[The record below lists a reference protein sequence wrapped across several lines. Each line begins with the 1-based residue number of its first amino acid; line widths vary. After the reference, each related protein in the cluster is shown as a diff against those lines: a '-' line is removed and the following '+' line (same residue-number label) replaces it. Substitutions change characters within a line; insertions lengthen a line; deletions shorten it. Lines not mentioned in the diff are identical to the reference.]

1 VPTSYAISAGTPA
14 PPGASYTPERT
25 NFCVYSRDA
34 EGMEL
39 LLYSGPADAEP
50 FQVITLTL
58 PLNRHGFFWHVAV
71 EGLPA
76 GTQYNWRVTRPEA
89 DGPLTLEVLDPLAR
103 AISTSRWVRAGWV
116 PGEPL
121 GMRGI
126 VAASTGGPRAP
137 PIGLDDAIIYEL
149 HVGGFTRHPS
159 AGVRH
164 PGTFGALIEKIPY
177 LRDLGITHVQLLP
190 VAAFDEQD
198 VPAPVAAL
206 GLHNFWGYSPV
217 ALASPHPG
225 YARQPDSAEQIDE
238 FREMVAAF
246 HAAGIG
252 VLLDVVLNH
261 TAEAGA
267 DGPALNFK
275 GLMPGEFYHR
285 DGTAFRDYT
294 GCGNSISANHPVVTQ
309 LLVRTLRI
317 WAEERHV
324 DGFRFD
330 LASVLARGTDGA
342 PLDHPPCP
350 WAIEEALPGTVLIAE
365 PWDAAG
371 LYHVGNF
378 PGHGWSEWNDRY
390 RDTLRR
396 VLRGEHGLTSDLATC
411 LAGSSNL
418 YQASDRR
425 PVNSINFITCH
436 DGFTLNDLVSYAEKH
451 NDANGEDNRDGWEHS
466 LSWNCGTEGD
476 TLDEPTVRLRN
487 LHARNAIALLLLSQG
502 VPMLL
507 AGDEVL
513 RTQRGNNNAWCQ
525 DNDISWF
532 DWRLTE
538 INGDML
544 NFVRQLIALRRR
556 HPALSRREFL
566 TGEPDP
572 ARGITDIVWHGVRL
586 GQPPWDDS
594 ESRFLAFTLTSEDPG
609 EEALHVLINMSDRSE
624 SVPLPRS
631 DDRRWHLAV
640 DTGRESPEDVIARDD
655 QVPWEAPRYLS
666 LPRSVVVLEAR

>member
-1 VPTSYAISAGTPA
+1 VPSNYTATAGTPA
-14 PPGASYTPERT
+14 PPGANYSPTHT

-34 EGMEL
+34 TGMDL
-39 LLYSGPADAEP
+39 LLYTSSADAEP

-58 PLNRHGFFWHVAV
+58 PLHRHSFFWHVAV
-71 EGLPA
+71 DQLPA
-76 GTQYNWRVTRPEA
+76 GTQYNWRVTRLDA
-89 DGPLTLEVLDPLAR
+89 DGRQQLEVLDPLAR
-103 AISTSRWVRAGWV
+103 AISTTRWSRADWR
-116 PGEPL
+116 PGGPL
-121 GMRGI
+121 GLRGI
-126 VAASTGGPRAP
+126 VAPPADKPRPA

-159 AGVRH
+159 AGVRQA
-164 PGTFGALIEKIPY
+164 GTFSGLIEKIPY
-177 LRDLGITHVQLLP
+177 LQDLGITHVQLLP

-198 VPAPVAAL
+198 VPASVAAL

-225 YARQPDSAEQIDE
+225 YSTQPDSAEQIDE

-261 TAEAGA
+261 TAEGGAG
-267 DGPALNFK
+267 GPALNYK
-275 GLMPGEFYHR
+275 GLMPNEFYHR
-285 DGTAFRDYT
+285 DGETYRDYT
-294 GCGNSISANHPVVTQ
+294 GCGNSINANHPVVTQ
-309 LLVRTLRI
+309 LLVRALRI
-317 WAEERHV
+317 WAEEWHV

-330 LASVLARGTDGA
+330 LASVLVRGTDGA
-342 PLDHPPCP
+342 PLEHPPFP

-371 LYHVGNF
+371 LYLVGNF
-378 PGHGWSEWNDRY
+378 PGHDWSEWNDRY

-396 VLRGEHGLTSDLATC
+396 VLRGEPGLTSDLATC

-425 PVNSINFITCH
+425 PAHSINFITCH
-436 DGFTLNDLVSYAEKH
+436 DGFTLSDLVSYREKH

-476 TLDEPTVRLRN
+476 TLDEATLQLRSQ
-487 LHARNAIALLLLSQG
+487 HARNAIALLLLSQG

-513 RTQRGNNNAWCQ
+513 RTQRGNNNGWCQ
-525 DNDISWF
+525 DNDVSWF

-538 INGDML
+538 ANGGML
-544 NFVRQLIALRRR
+544 NFVRQFIALRRR
-556 HPALSRREFL
+556 HPTLSRRHFL
-566 TGEPDP
+566 TGDP
-572 ARGITDIVWHGVRL
+572 ARGTTDIVWHGREL
-586 GQPPWDDS
+586 NQLPWADPDG
-594 ESRFLAFTLTSEDPG
+594 RFLAFTLASEHP
-609 EEALHVLINMSDRSE
+609 EKEALHVLINMSDRRE
-624 SVPLPRS
+624 TVQLPKGQV
-631 DDRRWHLAV
+631 RRWHLAV
-640 DTGRESPEDVIARDD
+640 DTARESPDDVIARDD
-655 QVPWEAPRYLS
+655 QVPWTAPRYLS
-666 LPRSVVVLEAR
+666 LPCSVVVLEAR